1 IQISVRGREHAHVDW
16 YGPIPA
22 DPFEL
27 AFLKNSQQRHLRLR
41 WQFSDFVQE
50 NGSAVRRFKA
60 ARAPLQRSSE
70 GALLMS
76 KKFGGNQRG
85 WNRGAVHPNE
95 SAIGALGAIMN
106 RARNQLLASAG
117 LALDQNRGIGG
128 SDSRHLLQY
137 FAN

>member
-1 IQISVRGREHAHVDW
+1 HQFVGEPPASDDRVQLSVRGPRQAHF
-16 YGPIPA
+16 YCEGPFPA
-22 DPFEL
+22 APFEL
-27 AFLKNSQQRHLRLR
+27 AFLKNSQQPHLRLR

-106 RARNQLLASAG
+106 RA
-117 LALDQNRGIGG
+117 
-128 SDSRHLLQY
+128 
-137 FAN
+137 